1 MDGCHPVLQVGLV
14 AGLEGQKG
22 TERLIGQANISHYE
36 VDSDVTADKS
46 ASTANVWLLC
56 YLVIY
61 HSEITGWEA
70 GPRWINK

>member
-22 TERLIGQANISHYE
+22 TERLTGQANISHYE
-36 VDSDVTADKS
+36 MDSDVAADKS
-46 ASTANVWLLC
+46 AANVWLLC

-61 HSEITGWEA
+61 HSEITWWED
-70 GPRWINK
+70 GPR